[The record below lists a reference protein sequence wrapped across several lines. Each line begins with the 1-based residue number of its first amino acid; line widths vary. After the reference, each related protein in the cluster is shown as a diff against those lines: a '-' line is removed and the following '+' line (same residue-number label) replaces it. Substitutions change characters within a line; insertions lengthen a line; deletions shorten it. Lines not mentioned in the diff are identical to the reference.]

1 MSETERGEKIGID
14 HEGVGFCLFV
24 EMGEG
29 DTIEYLDGK
38 PEIIGPRT
46 TVCLYTSR
54 VGKSDA
60 IFPKQRPEPPINF
73 RRSALEIPVKG
84 PFSSSSILSNL
95 LGRDVSKEL
104 GEIPWDTRDAFRQPP
119 RPVQRNVGKS
129 SINDLRHLGC
139 SSHGATSGLRAP
151 LNRQFGSNHF

>member
-14 HEGVGFCLFV
+14 HEGGGFCLFV

-46 TVCLYTSR
+46 TVCLYISR

-60 IFPKQRPEPPINF
+60 IFPKRKSEPPINF
-73 RRSALEIPVKG
+73 RRSTLEIPVKTCATECRE
-84 PFSSSSILSNL
+84 IL
-95 LGRDVSKEL
+95 
-104 GEIPWDTRDAFRQPP
+104 Q
-119 RPVQRNVGKS
+119 Q
-129 SINDLRHLGC
+129 
-139 SSHGATSGLRAP
+139 
-151 LNRQFGSNHF
+151 